1 MKNNTINL
9 KRLLNKIKFKKNEI
23 NFYQLE
29 LIKASPIDKSEI
41 QKKIKELKIELNTFI
56 NEYKSSTKNTSIIES
71 ESLINK
77 VTLGNSIELLA
88 QIPDNSVH
96 LCLSDIPYGINLD
109 DWDILHGN
117 TNSALL
123 GASPAQANKTG
134 FKRRGKP
141 INGWNNS
148 DRSSN
153 YEYEEWVYSWA
164 LNLFDVMKEGAP
176 ILIFGAR
183 RTLHSA
189 ISALEDAGFLLKDV
203 ISWEKSNAHHRS
215 QDIFKVLIKRGTSYK
230 INDSL
235 LMMFSEVV
243 EPELFAEIK
252 LKLGTEYTSYKE
264 LKKDIETIISKKF
277 YLEYEYEILER
288 SLTDDLLKPQVEKWR
303 GWKLGNLAPYWEPI
317 AWLFKPYNNLKTLTD
332 CVLTN
337 NVGAININELKTNG
351 KEPKNIFKFDFK
363 DEEGKYHEAQK
374 PLELMEYI
382 IKGFTQEN
390 QMVLDPFVG
399 SGTTAVAAKRLGRNF
414 IGFDINEEY
423 VQIANQRL
431 DKVRFNEKN
440 NENQLSLF

>member
-1 MKNNTINL
+1 MHETTINL

-29 LIKASPIDKSEI
+29 FIEAIPEEKCEI
-41 QKKIKELKIELNTFI
+41 QKKIKQLKMDFNILI
-56 NEYKSSTKNTSIIES
+56 AEYKSITNSISDKNGGN
-71 ESLINK
+71 LLNK
-77 VTLGNSIELLA
+77 VTLGNAVELLA
-88 QIPDNSVH
+88 QIPSDSVH

-183 RTLHSA
+183 RTIHSA
-189 ISALEDAGFLLKDV
+189 ISALEDAGFLLKDI

-215 QDIFKVLIKRGTSYK
+215 QDIFKVLIKRGTSYS
-230 INDSL
+230 INEQL
-235 LMMFSEVV
+235 LLLFSEIL
-243 EPELFAEIK
+243 EPESFKRVE
-252 LKLGTEYTSYKE
+252 LKVETEYRSYKE
-264 LKKDIETIISKKF
+264 LKEDIEKTTSKQI
-277 YLEYEYEILER
+277 YSAYEYDILER
-288 SLTDDLLKPQVEKWR
+288 SLTDNTLKAEVAKWK
-303 GWKLGNLAPYWEPI
+303 GWKLGNFAPYWEPI
-317 AWLFKPYNNLKTLTD
+317 AWLFKPYNNVKTLTD

-337 NVGAININELKTNG
+337 NVGAININELKNNG

-363 DEEGKYHEAQK
+363 DGEEKFHEAQK
-374 PLELMEYI
+374 PIELMEYI
-382 IKGFTQEN
+382 IKGFTQAN
-390 QMVLDPFVG
+390 QVVLDPFVG
-399 SGTTAVAAKRLGRNF
+399 SGTTAVAAKKLGRKF
-414 IGFDINEEY
+414 IGFDINHDY
-423 VQIANQRL
+423 VHIANKRL
-431 DKVRFNEKN
+431 DEVEFNEKN
-440 NENQLSLF
+440 KENQLSLY

>member
-1 MKNNTINL
+1 MHETTINL
-9 KRLLNKIKFKKNEI
+9 KRMLNKIKFKKNEI

-29 LIKASPIDKSEI
+29 FIEALPEEKSEI
-41 QKKIKELKIELNTFI
+41 QKKIKQLKNDLNI
-56 NEYKSSTKNTSIIES
+56 LIAEYKSITNSTSDKNGG
-71 ESLINK
+71 SLLDK
-77 VTLGNSIELLA
+77 VTLGNAVELLA
-88 QIPDNSVH
+88 QIPSDSVH

-183 RTLHSA
+183 RTIHSA
-189 ISALEDAGFLLKDV
+189 ISALEDAGFLLKDI

-215 QDIFKVLIKRGTSYK
+215 QDIFKVLIKRGASYS
-230 INDSL
+230 INEQL
-235 LMMFSEVV
+235 LHLFSEIL
-243 EPELFAEIK
+243 EPENFKRIE
-252 LKLGTEYTSYKE
+252 LKVGTEYRSYKE
-264 LKKDIETIISKKF
+264 LKEDIEKTTSKQI
-277 YLEYEYEILER
+277 YSAYEYDILER
-288 SLTDDLLKPQVEKWR
+288 SLTDNTLKAQVAKWK
-303 GWKLGNLAPYWEPI
+303 GWKLGNFAPYWEPI
-317 AWLFKPYNNLKTLTD
+317 AWLFKPYNNVKTLTD

-337 NVGAININELKTNG
+337 NVGAININELKNNG

-363 DEEGKYHEAQK
+363 DEEEKFHEAQK
-374 PLELMEYI
+374 PIELMEYI

-390 QMVLDPFVG
+390 QIVLDPFVG
-399 SGTTAVAAKRLGRNF
+399 SGTTAVAAKKLGRKF
-414 IGFDINEEY
+414 IAFDINDDY
-423 VQIANQRL
+423 VQIANKRL
-431 DKVRFNEKN
+431 DEVEFNEKN
-440 NENQLSLF
+440 KENQLSLF

>member
-1 MKNNTINL
+1 MHKTSVNL

-29 LIKASPIDKSEI
+29 FIEALPEEKGEI
-41 QKKIKELKIELNTFI
+41 QKRIKQLKIELNI
-56 NEYKSSTKNTSIIES
+56 LIEEYKGITNNASNMIDEN
-71 ESLINK
+71 LLDK
-77 VTLGNSIELLA
+77 VTLGNAIELLA
-88 QIPDNSVH
+88 QIPSNSVH

-183 RTLHSA
+183 RTIHSA
-189 ISALEDAGFLLKDV
+189 ISALEDAGFLLKDI

-215 QDIFKVLIKRGTSYK
+215 QDIFKVLIKRGTSYR
-230 INDSL
+230 INEKL
-235 LMMFSEVV
+235 LHLFSEIL
-243 EPELFAEIK
+243 ESESFKKMELKAEM
-252 LKLGTEYTSYKE
+252 EYNSYKE
-264 LKKDIETIISKKF
+264 LKEDIEKIISRKI
-277 YLEYEYEILER
+277 YSAYEYEILER
-288 SLTDDLLKPQVEKWR
+288 SLADSTLKAQVEMWK
-303 GWKLGNLAPYWEPI
+303 GWKLGNFAPYWEPI
-317 AWLFKPYNNLKTLTD
+317 AWLFKPYNNVKTLTD

-337 NVGAININELKTNG
+337 NVGAININELKNNG

-363 DEEGKYHEAQK
+363 DEEEKFHEAQK
-374 PLELMEYI
+374 PIELMEYI

-390 QMVLDPFVG
+390 QVVLDPFVG
-399 SGTTAVAAKRLGRNF
+399 SGTTAVAAKKLGRKY
-414 IGFDINEEY
+414 IGFDINEDY
-423 VQIANQRL
+423 VRIANKRL
-431 DKVRFNEKN
+431 DEVEFNEKN
-440 NENQLSLF
+440 KENQLSLF